1 MKDNNETY
9 AITDI
14 RGYRSM
20 IAKAVADDFGAKD
33 PVEVFEYITP
43 KQMEQV
49 IEEECL
55 GHTEEENFFL
65 INEDA
70 HCNILNKVISLVQ
83 SSLLSKMAANG
94 QLECAWDEKE
104 NDMIFL
110 ATRRKQDLTLAECRL

>member
-1 MKDNNETY
+1 MKDNNEAY

-14 RGYRSM
+14 RGYRST
-20 IAKAVADDFGAKD
+20 IAKVIADGFGAKD

-55 GHTEEENFFL
+55 GHTEEENFFV

-104 NDMIFL
+104 NDMVFWL
-110 ATRRKQDLTLAECRL
+110 PEENKT

>member
-1 MKDNNETY
+1 MKDSNEAY
-9 AITDI
+9 AITDMS
-14 RGYRSM
+14 GYRST

-33 PVEVFEYITP
+33 PLEIFEYITP

-55 GHTEEENFFL
+55 GHTEEENFVV

-70 HCNILNKVISLVQ
+70 HINILNSVISLVQ
-83 SSLLSKMAANG
+83 SSLLSKMAAKG

-104 NDMIFL
+104 NDMVFWL
-110 ATRRKQDLTLAECRL
+110 SEENKT